1 MIHDWNLHSGNGGE
15 SFARIP
21 SSSGSAVPA
30 PRTAAGSPPPRSLV
44 AGDHGAAGASASA
57 ASAQELRQLL
67 RMIRDLLQARC
78 GSEFAVYKDEDQLEL
93 YWSLLEQD
101 LAEENAE
108 LQVLAR
114 VFETMES
121 RSVKRDS
128 AEIRIYPSLDNH
140 LFYYPEWKVA
150 LVRLPMPRVIGRSLE
165 PYLFAESDESLR
177 RFLVH
182 ARERLRSRMTG
193 KLLLCCDGEEGTVSE
208 LAPHRIERWEPV
220 QDSLR
225 LELERSVSSFF
236 QSGGAF
242 YEQFGLAY
250 RRGML
255 LYGKPGN
262 GKTSLVRALAS
273 KAGVPAMSWQLSE
286 HTSTES
292 IREMLKRAAEMAPML
307 LIIEDLEGLRPE
319 LRSVFLGELDGL
331 RTHEGIYLIAT
342 TNYPDL
348 VDPALI
354 GRPGRIDRAYE
365 VAEPTRA
372 CRAEFLQ
379 RQSRG
384 LLFGAGQLEELADR
398 TKGFSYAQLEELVA
412 AAAFCW
418 QEQGRVE
425 TEPLLRAIR
434 QEIEHAKNGSWM
446 SASGSGK
453 VGFFA

>member
-57 ASAQELRQLL
+57 ASAHEHRQLL
-67 RMIRDLLQARC
+67 RMIRDLLQSRF
-78 GSEFAVYKDEDQLEL
+78 GTEFAVYKDEDQLEL

-101 LAEENAE
+101 LAEESGE
-108 LQVLAR
+108 LHVLAR
-114 VFETMES
+114 VYETLES
-121 RSVKRDS
+121 RSIKRGPS
-128 AEIRIYPSLDNH
+128 EIRIYPSLDNH
-140 LFYYPEWKVA
+140 LFFYPEWKVG
-150 LVRLPMPRVIGRSLE
+150 LVRLPVPRMIGRSLE

-177 RFLVH
+177 LFLAH
-182 ARERLRSRMTG
+182 AREKLRSRMTG
-193 KLLLCCDGEEGTVSE
+193 KLLLCCDGEDGTMTE

-220 QDSLR
+220 KDALR

-236 QSGGAF
+236 QSGGTF
-242 YEQFGLAY
+242 YEQFGLTY
-250 RRGML
+250 RRGVL

-292 IREMLKRAAEMAPML
+292 IREMLRRAAEMAPML

-342 TNYPDL
+342 TNYPEL

-365 VAEPTRA
+365 VSEPTRA

-384 LLFGAGQLEELADR
+384 LLFGDGQLEELADR

-412 AAAFCW
+412 AAAFYW

-446 SASGSGK
+446 SASASGK

>member
-15 SFARIP
+15 SPARIP
-21 SSSGSAVPA
+21 ASGGFAA
-30 PRTAAGSPPPRSLV
+30 TASRAFSGSPPPRSLV
-44 AGDHGAAGASASA
+44 AGDPGAAGLSASA
-57 ASAQELRQLL
+57 APGQEQRQLL
-67 RMIRDLLQARC
+67 RMIRDLLQSRY
-78 GSEFAVYKDEDQLEL
+78 GMEFAVYKDEDQLEL

-101 LAEENAE
+101 LAEDSEQ

-114 VFETMES
+114 VYETMES
-121 RSVKRDS
+121 RSIKRES

-140 LFYYPEWKVA
+140 LFCYPEWKVA

-177 RFLVH
+177 RFLAH

-193 KLLLCCDGEEGTVSE
+193 KLLLCCDGDEGTIAE
-208 LAPHRIERWEPV
+208 LAPHRMERWEPV
-220 QDSLR
+220 QDLLR
-225 LELERSVSSFF
+225 MELERSVSAFF

-242 YEQFGLAY
+242 YEQFGLNY
-250 RRGML
+250 RRGVL

-292 IREMLKRAAEMAPML
+292 IREMLRRAEEMAPML
-307 LIIEDLEGLRPE
+307 LIVEDLEGLRPE
-319 LRSVFLGELDGL
+319 LRSVFLGELDGM
-331 RTHEGIYLIAT
+331 RTREGIYLIAT

-365 VAEPTRA
+365 VAEPSRE
-372 CRAEFLQ
+372 CRDEFL
-379 RQSRG
+379 RRKSRG
-384 LLFGAGQLEELADR
+384 LLFGAKQLEELADR

-412 AAAFCW
+412 AAAFDW
-418 QEQGRVE
+418 QEKGQVE

-434 QEIEHAKNGSWM
+434 QEMEHAKDGSWL